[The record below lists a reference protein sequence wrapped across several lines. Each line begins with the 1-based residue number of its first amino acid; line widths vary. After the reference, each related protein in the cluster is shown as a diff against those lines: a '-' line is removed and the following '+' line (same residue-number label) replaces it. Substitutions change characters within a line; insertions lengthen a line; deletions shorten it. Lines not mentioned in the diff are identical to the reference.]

1 MENFHMN
8 NEYSTENFYEAAYL
22 VYEKNRLVHAKRNG
36 NNTIF
41 MFEDNEKV
49 KNEVDLFYSM
59 QTAIDALGYGSA
71 IRSVKSMIHALRAHT
86 SSRSKVNNNGTNKT
100 RGRKTV

>member
-1 MENFHMN
+1 MN

-41 MFEDNEKV
+41 LFEDNEKV
-49 KNEVDLFYSM
+49 KDEVDKFYSM
-59 QTAIDALGYGSA
+59 QTAIDALSYGSA

-86 SSRSKVNNNGTNKT
+86 TSRSRINKNANHKQRGTKAVQN
-100 RGRKTV
+100 

>member
-1 MENFHMN
+1 MN

-22 VYEKNRLVHAKRNG
+22 VYEKNRLVQAKRNG

-41 MFEDNEKV
+41 LFEDNEKV
-49 KNEVDLFYSM
+49 KNEVDKFYSM
-59 QTAIDALGYGSA
+59 QTAIDALSYGSA

-86 SSRSKVNNNGTNKT
+86 FSRSKVNNNGTNKT
-100 RGRKTV
+100 RGGKTV

>member
-1 MENFHMN
+1 MN

-22 VYEKNRLVHAKRNG
+22 VYEKNRLINAMRNG

-41 MFEDNEKV
+41 LFEDNEKV
-49 KNEVDLFYSM
+49 QDEIDKFYSM
-59 QTAIDALGYGSA
+59 QTEVDALNYGSA

-86 SSRSKVNNNGTNKT
+86 SSRSRINNNVNHKQKGTKSL
-100 RGRKTV
+100 